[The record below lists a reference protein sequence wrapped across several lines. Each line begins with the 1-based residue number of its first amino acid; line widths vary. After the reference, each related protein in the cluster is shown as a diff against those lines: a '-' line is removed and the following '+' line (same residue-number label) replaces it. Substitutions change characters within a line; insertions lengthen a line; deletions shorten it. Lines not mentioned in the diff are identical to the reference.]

1 MYYPKSQIK
10 TNLHTNGG
18 EYVLKSTDID
28 YIGFYYKISNGK
40 FFTGK
45 IPQNG
50 GEVEI
55 VVPQSIIADENFS
68 EEKITLALSN
78 EDPDP
83 MIGASNLSN
92 NSSTYGNLIG
102 NSTINIKPRSIPSHY
117 ISSPTQKE
125 QLVGE
130 YTRYFSKKT
139 NNWLYSEIS
148 KETYTKFKSKDPT
161 VASDLY
167 ECLSVPWSVGDGGE
181 IINRK
186 IVTLTERDNEWYGFT
201 LYFRGQFGN
210 S

>member
-18 EYVLKSTDID
+18 EYVLKSTNID
-28 YIGFYYKISNGK
+28 YQGFFYKISNGK
-40 FFTGK
+40 RFTGK
-45 IPQNG
+45 FPTNGVDIELIIPQ
-50 GEVEI
+50 
-55 VVPQSIIADENFS
+55 STIADENFS

-92 NSSTYGNLIG
+92 DSSTYGNLIG
-102 NSTINIKPRSIPSHY
+102 NSTLNINPRTIPSHY
-117 ISSPTQKE
+117 FPLASPKE
-125 QLVGE
+125 QLLGR

-139 NNWLYSEIS
+139 NNWIYTEIS

-167 ECLSVPWSVGDGGE
+167 ECLSIPWSIVDGGE
-181 IINRK
+181 RINK
-186 IVTLTERDNEWYGFT
+186 NIVSLTERKNRWYGFT
-201 LYFRGQFGN
+201 IFFRGQFGN
-210 S
+210 P